1 MKQLSALLIANEVE
15 YGTLS
20 QYNNLKKLGQMALS
34 LLQNVIGPWYKNTF
48 AMYIPKKWA
57 CLHNIDILV
66 CPKMVSDLH
75 RKINGLD
82 MP

>member
-1 MKQLSALLIANEVE
+1 MKNMELSSNTTFSILK
-15 YGTLS
+15 
-20 QYNNLKKLGQMALS
+20 KKLGLMALS
-34 LLQNVIGPWYKNTF
+34 LLQNVIEPWYKNTF

-57 CLHNIDILV
+57 CLHNKDILV

-82 MP
+82 MPQNIKWQ